1 LILAET
7 LTCWRGIGISQQIL
21 SMVSQSYLNSD
32 RNKDNYSADDCSEEK
47 ILTTDPH
54 TLGINQEVA
63 AIHALS

>member
-1 LILAET
+1 
-7 LTCWRGIGISQQIL
+7 
-21 SMVSQSYLNSD
+21 MVSQSRLNSD

-63 AIHALS
+63 AIHA